1 MLASPRTTLFLC
13 KNKSKRSGKRAHL
26 PARLALCFCQIHARQ
41 TVCRLDPF
49 PYEEAVSRSR
59 LHTKYMASN
68 PNLDTTFSVQAS
80 STAEA
85 EAQILQALS
94 SAKGRGKDGIDGQ
107 QLQALQ
113 EAVQQ
118 LEQDGGVEGPVARE
132 DLLDGRCIP

>member
-1 MLASPRTTLFLC
+1 
-13 KNKSKRSGKRAHL
+13 
-26 PARLALCFCQIHARQ
+26 
-41 TVCRLDPF
+41 
-49 PYEEAVSRSR
+49 
-59 LHTKYMASN
+59 MASSAESY
-68 PNLDTTFSVQAS
+68 TTFSVQAS

-118 LEQDGGVEGPVARE
+118 LEQDGGIEGPVARE